1 MEGSIWFD
9 AMTGQKFDG
18 LIVVVVYPDG
28 SVDAAGVARLP
39 GEGTYRAVGGSAECA
54 DLDGDGINGLVAL
67 TADFDRL
74 AGGDRTL
81 RAEAEFVVEDEID
94 EPGIYP
100 IRLLW
105 NGEPAGEAML
115 RVRFVPAGRP

>member
-54 DLDGDGINGLVAL
+54 DLDGDGISGLVAL
-67 TADFDRL
+67 TTDVDQVG
-74 AGGDRTL
+74 GGDRTV
-81 RAEAEFVVEDEID
+81 RAETEFVIDDEID

-100 IRLLW
+100 VRLLW
-105 NGEPAGEAML
+105 NGEPAGHGVL
-115 RVRFVPAGRP
+115 RMRFIPAASP